1 MKDALQAEFLN
12 ASHETAAPGQS
23 RQPGQ
28 WFKSGRSGGG
38 SDCVEVCY
46 LEGGGVAVRN
56 SKRPDA
62 GTLQFTDSEFDAW
75 VGGAKDGDF
84 DR

>member
-1 MKDALQAEFLN
+1 MEP
-12 ASHETAAPGQS
+12 TAATPVS
-23 RQPGQ
+23 RPMGT
-28 WFKSGRSGGG
+28 WFKSRRSNPA
-38 SDCVEVCY
+38 SNCVEVRY
-46 LEGGGVAVRN
+46 LAGGRVEVRN

-62 GTLQFTDSEFDAW
+62 GSLIFTDEEFDAW

>member
-1 MKDALQAEFLN
+1 MKDALQPAFQN
-12 ASHETAAPGQS
+12 ANNETADSGQR

-46 LEGGGVAVRN
+46 LEGGGVKVRN

>member
-1 MKDALQAEFLN
+1 MQNQL
-12 ASHETAAPGQS
+12 PGARVDRS
-23 RQPGQ
+23 RGE

-46 LEGGGVAVRN
+46 LEEGGVAVRH
-56 SKRPDA
+56 SKQPDA
-62 GTLQFTDSEFDAW
+62 GTLIFTDSEFNAFTLG
-75 VGGAKDGDF
+75 VKDGDF

>member
-1 MKDALQAEFLN
+1 MHSATT
-12 ASHETAAPGQS
+12 ETTGGRPRGV
-23 RQPGQ
+23 

-46 LEGGGVAVRN
+46 LEEGGVAVRN
-56 SKRPDA
+56 SKRPEA
-62 GTLQFTDSEFDAW
+62 GTLIFTDSEFNAF

>member
-1 MKDALQAEFLN
+1 MKDALRP
-12 ASHETAAPGQS
+12 ETPRAGTELADSGP
-23 RQPGQ
+23 RRRPGQ

-38 SDCVEVCY
+38 SDCVEVRY
-46 LEGGGVAVRN
+46 LEGGGVEVRN

-62 GTLQFTDSEFDAW
+62 GTLLFTDSEFDAW

>member
-1 MKDALQAEFLN
+1 MRIPAN
-12 ASHETAAPGQS
+12 ETTGGRPPGV
-23 RQPGQ
+23 
-28 WFKSGRSGGG
+28 WFKSRRSGGG
-38 SDCVEVCY
+38 SDCVEVCN
-46 LEGGGVAVRN
+46 LEEGGVAVRN

-62 GTLQFTDSEFDAW
+62 GTLIFTDSEFDAF

>member
-1 MKDALQAEFLN
+1 MQG
-12 ASHETAAPGQS
+12 ETSETTGGRPRGT
-23 RQPGQ
+23 
-28 WFKSGRSGGG
+28 WFKSRRSGGG
-38 SDCVEVCY
+38 SDCVEVCN
-46 LEGGGVAVRN
+46 LEEGGVAVRN

-62 GTLQFTDSEFDAW
+62 GTLIFTDSEFDAF

>member
-1 MKDALQAEFLN
+1 MDEMSATKR
-12 ASHETAAPGQS
+12 S
-23 RQPGQ
+23 RGI

-46 LEGGGVAVRN
+46 LEAGGVAMRN
-56 SKRPDA
+56 SKRPDL
-62 GTLQFTDSEFDAW
+62 GTLTFTDSEFDAF

>member
-1 MKDALQAEFLN
+1 MKDALQSEFPSAN
-12 ASHETAAPGQS
+12 PKAADSGQR

-38 SDCVEVCY
+38 SDCVEVRY
-46 LEGGGVAVRN
+46 LGGGGVEVRN
-56 SKRPDA
+56 SKRPNE
-62 GTLQFTDSEFDAW
+62 GSLLFTDPEFDAW

>member
-1 MKDALQAEFLN
+1 MKDALQPEPLHAN
-12 ASHETAAPGQS
+12 HETADSGQS
-23 RQPGQ
+23 RPLGQ

-38 SDCVEVCY
+38 SDCVEVRY
-46 LEGGGVAVRN
+46 LEGGDVEVRN
-56 SKRPDA
+56 SKRPDG
-62 GTLQFTDSEFDAW
+62 GTLKFTDTEFDAW

>member
-1 MKDALQAEFLN
+1 MKDELQPESLHANNEM
-12 ASHETAAPGQS
+12 AVSGQP

-28 WFKSGRSGGG
+28 WFTSGRSGGG
-38 SDCVEVCY
+38 SDCVEVRY
-46 LEGGGVAVRN
+46 LEGGGVEVRN

-62 GTLQFTDSEFDAW
+62 GSLQFTDTEFDAW